1 MTQGDLSL
9 KGQPGERSGKRG
21 CKESPGREGRVQRGG
36 KEGER
41 EIKEEGVKARVGT
54 CLRAPAC
61 RIGPQLDLVRA
72 SLLQAS
78 VLKNH

>member
-1 MTQGDLSL
+1 M
-9 KGQPGERSGKRG
+9 
-21 CKESPGREGRVQRGG
+21 QRGG

-54 CLRAPAC
+54 CLRARAC

>member
-41 EIKEEGVKARVGT
+41 EIKEEGGKGEGGHMSQGPCLQDRTPARS
-54 CLRAPAC
+54 RACKP
-61 RIGPQLDLVRA
+61 PP
-72 SLLQAS
+72 SLS
-78 VLKNH
+78 P